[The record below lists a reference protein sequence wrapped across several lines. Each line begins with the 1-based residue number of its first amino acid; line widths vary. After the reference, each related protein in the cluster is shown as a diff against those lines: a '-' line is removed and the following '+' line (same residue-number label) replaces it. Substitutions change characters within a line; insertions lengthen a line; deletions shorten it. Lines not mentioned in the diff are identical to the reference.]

1 MLAHVK
7 VQKSGGDRDRKSTY
21 MKRLFQFWG
30 ALPLLLAITVTV
42 HRIHSTLYLVEHNCL
57 VWISSLLCFLIY
69 GMHHLVLLQSQVVV
83 NFTEPLGLA
92 AGFVHKVN
100 VRSDVLPVQYQKLCR
115 LPFAVRDAVSQAL
128 KRLESEGI
136 IEKGD
141 SSPWVSPLVV
151 IQKKYGGQSPSAT
164 HWGCFTELHGA
175 SMFSSIDLQNAYHQV
190 TLCLCSRALTFFV
203 THDIL
208 YCFTWVPYGLASAR
222 STFQRSRSQIFASQD
237 GMQCHLDGIIVYGDN
252 SELHEERLQSAIQ

>member
-1 MLAHVK
+1 MYIWWHIW
-7 VQKSGGDRDRKSTY
+7 
-21 MKRLFQFWG
+21 KRLFQFWG

-69 GMHHLVLLQSQVVV
+69 GMHHFDLLQSQVVV

-115 LPFAVRDAVSQAL
+115 QPFAVRDAVSQAL

-151 IQKKYGGQSPSAT
+151 IQKKYGGIWLCVDLRESNKAVI
-164 HWGCFTELHGA
+164 
-175 SMFSSIDLQNAYHQV
+175 IDSHPLPHIEDVLQNCMGL
-190 TLCLCSRALTFFV
+190 LCFR
-203 THDIL
+203 
-208 YCFTWVPYGLASAR
+208 
-222 STFQRSRSQIFASQD
+222 Q
-237 GMQCHLDGIIVYGDN
+237 
-252 SELHEERLQSAIQ
+252 